1 MTSIFIMKLMALL
14 DSHEHDDCISWDQ
27 GGRSFTVH
35 DAKTLM
41 ENVIP
46 LYFKA
51 SSYPSFKRKVSIER
65 HDGRYD
71 FYLRKH

>member
-1 MTSIFIMKLMALL
+1 MALL
-14 DSHEHDDCISWDQ
+14 DSHQHDDSISWDH

-51 SSYPSFKRKVSIER
+51 SSYPSFKRKVSYVKSALIDSNYETEN
-65 HDGRYD
+65 
-71 FYLRKH
+71 